1 MEHLR
6 TCRWSR
12 GIGIV
17 DGGMDDARPIGDNVL
32 CRAGLPQEAASN
44 QRADRSVEL
53 LQNSGHTFLLNANP
67 QQGPEHRPPSLAC
80 PRESARLNEG
90 ASCNRPHHRACSVM
104 QRNLRC
110 GPPGVRIQHRVS
122 TVGGGEKRA
131 VYDGSLARLNPRA
144 HRPAPEVPLDSWKEI
159 ATYLKRD

>member
-1 MEHLR
+1 
-6 TCRWSR
+6 
-12 GIGIV
+12 
-17 DGGMDDARPIGDNVL
+17 
-32 CRAGLPQEAASN
+32 
-44 QRADRSVEL
+44 
-53 LQNSGHTFLLNANP
+53 
-67 QQGPEHRPPSLAC
+67 
-80 PRESARLNEG
+80 
-90 ASCNRPHHRACSVM
+90 M

-159 ATYLKRD
+159 ATYLKRDVSTFQRWEKREGMPIHRHVHDKRGFQAGRSASKLLKW